1 MKSFFL
7 LCRLSFFLILGLSW
21 NTAEAQSL
29 RAYEKASE
37 EAMAQQNYF
46 AAYSYLQ
53 EALLIDSSLVRL
65 KAKFAI
71 AAYHWQ
77 AYEEA
82 AIYFKAAN
90 SKDIYAV
97 SPTFE
102 YDWGL
107 NSMALGRY
115 EEAIGL
121 FKAFSKKG
129 GMPQAIRQQAKNK
142 LKACEYALEI
152 KEKPVKARITHL
164 DENINS
170 PYSEFAP
177 IQKGDDFYYSA
188 LKFKKTGKKQDT
200 YFTRILSAKEGEKGK
215 PLKGGI
221 NEKDIHNAHVSFSQ
235 DEKWLYFT
243 RCETLKEGGI
253 RCKIYRRAWQ
263 EKRAKDELLPEII
276 NLEGTTATHPTIGFD
291 SLTQEETLF
300 FASDRTGGKGGLD
313 IWESKIKDGQ
323 FSKPKNL
330 GRNVN
335 TKGNEI
341 TPFFDNQFLKLYFSS
356 DEHLGLGGYDI
367 FFTKRKNKTQWEE
380 PENIGFPLN
389 SSYNDIYFSMNE
401 NGYSGYFSSNRVGAF
416 LLTKSACCNDIF
428 KFELPKPIPSEKPI
442 IEIPVDTI
450 PLAEVPIDT
459 TKIDIPSV
467 IEKPKEPKQPKEEL
481 TFDEEL
487 SKMLPIALYF
497 DNDQPNPRTTQTT
510 TEIAYNDT
518 YYKYYDRRNTFINK
532 FTSPLNAVEK
542 VNGEIEINTFFWS
555 EVKVGF
561 DKLERLY
568 VLLLRELQKGRVIEI
583 YIKGYTSQLASGTY
597 NVNLSK
603 RRIVSV
609 KNYLDRVGAG
619 ALKAY
624 IDANQLKIIEVP
636 FGEAQSKEKSETD
649 RRSSIYSVE
658 ASRER
663 RVEIIEVK

>member
-1 MKSFFL
+1 MKPFFL

-21 NTAEAQSL
+21 NVAEGQSL

-46 AAYSYLQ
+46 AAYSYLK
-53 EALLIDSSLVRL
+53 EAILIDTSLVRL
-65 KAKFAI
+65 KAKFAK

-77 AYEEA
+77 SYEEA
-82 AIYFKAAN
+82 ATYFEQAN
-90 SKDIYAV
+90 SKDIYATA
-97 SPTFE
+97 PNFE

-115 EEAIGL
+115 EEAMTH

-129 GMPQAIRQQAKNK
+129 GRSKVIRQKAKNK
-142 LKACEYALEI
+142 LKACEYALKI
-152 KEKPVKARITHL
+152 KKKPVEAKITHL
-164 DENINS
+164 DKNVNS

-188 LKFKKTGKKQDT
+188 LKFKKTGKKKDT

-215 PLKGGI
+215 PLKKGV
-221 NEKDIHNAHVSFSQ
+221 NQKDIHNAHISFSQ
-235 DEKWLYFT
+235 DEEWLYFT

-253 RCKIYRRAWQ
+253 RCKIYRRKWQ
-263 EKRAKDELLPEII
+263 EKRPKDELLPTVI

-291 SLTQEETLF
+291 SLTKEEFLF

-313 IWESKIKDGQ
+313 IWQSTIKNGQ

-356 DEHLGLGGYDI
+356 DEHLGLGGYDV
-367 FFTKRKNKTQWEE
+367 FFTKRKNKTQWEK
-380 PENIGFPLN
+380 PRNIGFPLN

-401 NGYSGYFSSNRVGAF
+401 NGYTGYFSSNRVGAF

-428 KFELPKPIPSEKPI
+428 KFELPKPILPKKPTI
-442 IEIPVDTI
+442 DIPIDTI
-450 PLAEVPIDT
+450 PLVEVPVDT
-459 TKIDIPSV
+459 TKTDIPS
-467 IEKPKEPKQPKEEL
+467 ITEEPNEPKEEL

-510 TEIAYNDT
+510 TKFAYNET
-518 YYKYYDRRNTFINK
+518 YYKYYDRKNTFINK
-532 FTSPLNAVEK
+532 FTSPLNATDK
-542 VNGEIEINTFFWS
+542 VNGEIEINSFFS
-555 EVKVGF
+555 NEVKGGF

-568 VLLLRELQKGRVIEI
+568 ALLLIELQKGRVIEI

-619 ALKAY
+619 TLKAY
-624 IDANQLKIIEVP
+624 INSNQLKIIDVP
-636 FGEAQSKEKSETD
+636 FGEAQSKEKVKMD